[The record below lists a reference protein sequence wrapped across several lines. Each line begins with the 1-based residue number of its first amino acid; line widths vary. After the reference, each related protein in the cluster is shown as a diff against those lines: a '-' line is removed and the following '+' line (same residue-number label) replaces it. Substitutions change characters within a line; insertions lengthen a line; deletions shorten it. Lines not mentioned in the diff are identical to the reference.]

1 MLVIKACWEYINV
14 MNASEW
20 NIYLGEIP
28 HSRAGNFWVSFESD
42 PALKKTKANIYGRC
56 LPCIENLYQ
65 QLQDGRNKITLGN
78 ANNCWK
84 ITAIVPDI
92 DTCINLL
99 AVFEKYS
106 PRGHVY
112 GKFGSSRPDADTRAV
127 VFHTE
132 TVAERD
138 RVRNILTKCLP
149 EVNANGNILI
159 SRACAVLYEP
169 ILGDWKDWQSV
180 SPIKYPENIN
190 KHIES
195 LKKIIHTSRM

>member
-1 MLVIKACWEYINV
+1 

-20 NIYLGEIP
+20 NIYLGKIP
-28 HSRAGNFWVSFESD
+28 HSRAGKFWVSFESD

-65 QLQDGRNKITLGN
+65 QLQAGQDKITLGN
-78 ANNCWK
+78 AYSCWK
-84 ITAIVPDI
+84 ITAIVPDT
-92 DTCINLL
+92 DACIHLL
-99 AVFEKYS
+99 AIFEKWS
-106 PRGHVY
+106 PVGHVY

-138 RVRNILTKCLP
+138 RVRDILINCLP
-149 EVNANGNILI
+149 EVNANGQILI

-169 ILGDWKDWQSV
+169 ILGDWKDWQPV
-180 SPIKYPENIN
+180 TPIKYHEKIN
-190 KHIES
+190 KQLET
-195 LKKIIHTSRM
+195 LKKIIRTSRM

>member
-1 MLVIKACWEYINV
+1 

-28 HSRAGNFWVSFESD
+28 HSRAGKFWVSFESD
-42 PALKKTKANIYGRC
+42 PSLKKTKANIYGRC

-65 QLQDGRNKITLGN
+65 QLQEGQSKITLGN
-78 ANNCWK
+78 AYNCWK
-84 ITAIVPDI
+84 ITAIVRDI
-92 DTCINLL
+92 DACIHLL
-99 AVFEKYS
+99 AVFEKWS

-112 GKFGSSRPDADTRAV
+112 GKFGSSRPGTDTRAV

-138 RVRNILTKCLP
+138 RVRDILINCLP
-149 EVNANGNILI
+149 EVNANGQILI
-159 SRACAVLYEP
+159 SRACAVLYDT
-169 ILGDWKDWQSV
+169 ILGDWKDWQPVTS
-180 SPIKYPENIN
+180 IKYPENIN
-190 KHIES
+190 KHLET